1 MQNAPGNYQL
11 PPAAQQRLQDLAQH
25 AASGHT
31 TALTDFSVDELILI
45 EDAGFTS
52 LGMVMGSSIYHIGFQ
67 IGKWGN
73 QELQVLT
80 SAMYQA
86 RELAMNRMRMEAAAL
101 QADGV
106 VSVSLR
112 ITYHSWS
119 PHTAEFTCI
128 GTAVRHAQDGNDWK
142 STDGGPFTSH
152 VSGQSLW
159 KLVKSGYRPVGMVL
173 GNCVYHIAYQGA
185 LQLMKQTGQNMENP
199 TFTQAIYDAREL
211 AMGRMQS
218 EAERLGADLVVESSI
233 TPSNHTWESHI
244 LEYFALGTAAKAIPG
259 AVKNLSPSLVVNAN
273 AVM

>member
-1 MQNAPGNYQL
+1 MQNAPDSYQL
-11 PPAAQQRLQDLAQH
+11 PPAAQQRLQDLAQK

-31 TALTDFSVDELILI
+31 TALTDFSVDELLLI

-67 IGKWGN
+67 MGKWGN

-101 QADGV
+101 QADGI
-106 VSVSLR
+106 VSVSLL
-112 ITYHSWS
+112 ITYHAWS
-119 PHTAEFTCI
+119 ENTAEFTCI

-152 VSGQSLW
+152 VSGQALW
-159 KLVKSGYRPVGMVL
+159 KLVKAGYRPVGMVL

-185 LQLMKQTGQNMENP
+185 IQQMKQTGQNVENP

-233 TPSNHTWESHI
+233 TPSNHTWESHV

-259 AVKNLSPSLVVNAN
+259 AVKNLTPSLVVNAN